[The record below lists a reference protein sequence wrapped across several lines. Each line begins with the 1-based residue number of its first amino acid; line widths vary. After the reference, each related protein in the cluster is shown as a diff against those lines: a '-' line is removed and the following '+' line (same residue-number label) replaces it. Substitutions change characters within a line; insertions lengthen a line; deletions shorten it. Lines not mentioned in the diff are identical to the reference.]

1 MVCVVIVRLSAL
13 AAQLQ
18 SCIKFNIDP
27 GQRMIFLNG
36 LLGKISYYCR
46 TSIIQIF
53 IYLDSL
59 LWSFF
64 FHEYLL
70 VAFEIHKNILPIKL
84 SRCPDII

>member
-1 MVCVVIVRLSAL
+1 MVCVVIERLSAL
-13 AAQLQ
+13 GAQLQ
-18 SCIKFNIDP
+18 SCIKFNIDS

-64 FHEYLL
+64 
-70 VAFEIHKNILPIKL
+70 
-84 SRCPDII
+84 SRIFISRFRNT